1 MDLKKL
7 DINGLENIY
16 NTYMIMDFPKEE
28 LKSLKK
34 ITRLA
39 KDDQYIGYGL
49 YEAEDLVGYA
59 FFMTFENIILL
70 DYFAIING
78 KRGGGIGSEAINI
91 ITDFFKD
98 KYDVFILESENP
110 DYAKDSEDKEIREKR
125 IRFYE
130 KNLLVKTDIKAKVY
144 GVNFTIFIKNDKIK
158 NIEKTA
164 NLLYNLYVA
173 MGTKEKCEE
182 NVFIGL

>member
-16 NTYMIMDFPKEE
+16 NNYMLKDFPKEE

-39 KDDQYIGYGL
+39 QKEQYMGFGIYDL
-49 YEAEDLVGYA
+49 EELVGYA

-70 DYFAIING
+70 DYFAILED
-78 KRGGGIGSEAINI
+78 KRSSGIGSIAINI
-91 ITDFFKD
+91 LSDYFKD
-98 KYDVFILESENP
+98 KFDVFILESENP
-110 DYAKDSEDKEIREKR
+110 SFAKNLEDKAIREKR

-130 KNLLVKTDIKAKVY
+130 KNLFTKTAIKAKVY
-144 GVNFTIFIKNDKIK
+144 GVDFTIFVKNDKINDNGK
-158 NIEKTA
+158 IA

-173 MGTKEKCEE
+173 MSTKEKCEE